1 MSDLIDLR
9 NKIDSIDDEILDL
22 FIKRMG
28 LSLEVVKAKNQTG
41 KQVTDTKRE
50 DEILYRLASKTPN
63 ELKIYLKE
71 LYSTMFSVSK
81 AYQYTMTD
89 KGSNTIRKL
98 NDIFTAE
105 EKSFPVSS
113 NVACQGVEGA
123 NSGVAAKKC
132 FPICNINYF
141 KNFEG
146 VFSAVEKGLCEFG
159 VLPIEN
165 STAGSVLEVYDLM
178 NKYNFYIVRSIR
190 VKINHCLAVC
200 KDARKSTI
208 KKVISHNQAL
218 KQCSSYIKNLG
229 VCSEA
234 VENTGVGAKL
244 VSESNDTA
252 IGAICSKECAEYY
265 GLKIIDENIEDNSQN
280 YTRFI
285 IISKNLD
292 VFRGSDRIS
301 VMISAPHESG
311 SLSKILSRFSALGLN
326 LTKLESRPIVG
337 SDFEFLFYFDFEGN
351 IKDKGVLNLIADLEN
366 SSTKFAFLGCY
377 KESL

>member
-1 MSDLIDLR
+1 MSNLVDLR
-9 NKIDSIDDEILDL
+9 NKIDSIDDKILDL
-22 FIKRMG
+22 FLERMG

-50 DEILYRLASKTPN
+50 DDILYRLASKTPD

-71 LYSTMFSVSK
+71 LYTTMFSVSK

-89 KGSNTIRKL
+89 KGSNTINKL
-98 NDIFTAE
+98 NELFT
-105 EKSFPVSS
+105 EKEFPISS

-190 VKINHCLAVC
+190 VKINHCLAVS
-200 KDARKSTI
+200 KEADRNSI
-208 KKVISHNQAL
+208 KKVISHSQAL

-234 VENTGVGAKL
+234 MENTGVAAKL
-244 VSESNDTA
+244 VSESSDLSV
-252 IGAICSKECAEYY
+252 GAICSKECAEYY

-285 IISKNLD
+285 IISKKLE
-292 VFRGSDRIS
+292 VYRGSDRIS
-301 VMISAPHESG
+301 VMMSAPHESG
-311 SLSKILSRFSALGLN
+311 SLSKILSKFSALGLN